1 VTIGRR
7 DSHDGSSPLNRGPDS
22 HAGDWYWI
30 NVGGNGQDG
39 KENLLGSVLKIDM
52 NSREQQKP
60 YSIPEEN
67 QVLSTEGFD
76 ERYAWGF
83 RNPYSMSFDGED
95 LYVTDAGTRVF
106 EEVDLVKKDG
116 NYGWN
121 IKEGPG
127 CHNSSPYKNVICS
140 WY

>member
-1 VTIGRR
+1 
-7 DSHDGSSPLNRGPDS
+7 
-22 HAGDWYWI
+22 
-30 NVGGNGQDG
+30 
-39 KENLLGSVLKIDM
+39 
-52 NSREQQKP
+52 
-60 YSIPEEN
+60 
-67 QVLSTEGFD
+67 
-76 ERYAWGF
+76 
-83 RNPYSMSFDGED
+83 MSFDGED